1 MVAPMI
7 LAVMASD
14 TSIRDQRAAA
24 FDAADL
30 HPDQQ
35 GCGRILQVIVVMVSE
50 IWNICIAQTL
60 KMIVLIFDNQTAND
74 QRYPDIAHLENIA
87 GNYLVGLS
95 LDSSPS
101 R

>member
-1 MVAPMI
+1 M
-7 LAVMASD
+7 
-14 TSIRDQRAAA
+14 
-24 FDAADL
+24 
-30 HPDQQ
+30 
-35 GCGRILQVIVVMVSE
+35 QVIVVMVSE

-74 QRYPDIAHLENIA
+74 QRYPDIGHLENIA

>member
-1 MVAPMI
+1 
-7 LAVMASD
+7 
-14 TSIRDQRAAA
+14 
-24 FDAADL
+24 
-30 HPDQQ
+30 
-35 GCGRILQVIVVMVSE
+35 MVSE

-60 KMIVLIFDNQTAND
+60 KMIVLIFNNQTAND
-74 QRYPDIAHLENIA
+74 QRYPDIGHLENIA